1 MDAINLLA
9 SIPTSFGAPAAA
21 LQPGQVV
28 QALVLE
34 LLESG
39 AFRLQLPQ
47 ALLDVRSNVPLTP
60 GSTVTVAIKG
70 AGANVRLDILAQT
83 GAGAPASAPPDL
95 AATGPAIRRPIGEA
109 IIVGR
114 LPLPDTKAPAT
125 LVVRNAAPDPV
136 TPQAAVMQAVR
147 SAAPR
152 QGGLAPSFAD
162 VAQAVENATLPA
174 PVQEA
179 AAKLLA
185 LRVPLDE
192 NLSAADVKQAMARS
206 GVLMEARLATPAQP
220 GASPPAPD
228 APAGEDLK
236 AALLVLRQALK
247 TWASASLAVPDARA
261 EALPSVLSEALP
273 GRAGVPLSA
282 QDAEDLAKRLGAL
295 LVKASASAPAAPGPN
310 AGPAPPYR
318 GAPLVPQP
326 PTPAGIPANAEPH
339 EIAERLATQTDA
351 ALARGTLLQAASL
364 PDAVSAE
371 APRGETGPRWNFEVP
386 FAMPQGTGIVP
397 FEVSRDGRG
406 APAEARGASW
416 RARFS
421 LDLEPIGP
429 VHALVALTG
438 DRVSVTLCAER
449 LSTATQ
455 LNDSAPLLG
464 DALRAAALE
473 PSELSVRVGTPR
485 AAKPAAPGRFMDRA
499 S

>member
-21 LQPGQVV
+21 LQAGQVV

-47 ALLDVRSNVPLTP
+47 ALLDVRSDVPLTP
-60 GSTVTVAIKG
+60 GSTVTLAVKG
-70 AGANVRLDILAQT
+70 AGANMRLDILAQNS
-83 GAGAPASAPPDL
+83 AGAAASAPPDV
-95 AATGPAIRRPIGEA
+95 AATGQAVRRPIGEA

-114 LPLPDTKAPAT
+114 MALPDVKAPAT
-125 LVVRNAAPDPV
+125 PTVRDAPPDPV
-136 TPQAAVMQAVR
+136 TPSAALVQAVR

-152 QGGLAPSFAD
+152 QDGLAPLSAD
-162 VAQAVENATLPA
+162 LAQVVQSAALPA
-174 PVQEA
+174 PVEEA

-185 LRVPLDE
+185 LQVPLDE
-192 NLSAADVKQAMARS
+192 TLSASDLKQAFARS
-206 GVLMEARLATPAQP
+206 GVLMEARLAVAAQP
-220 GASPPAPD
+220 GPSAPSD
-228 APAGEDLK
+228 APEGPDLK

-247 TWASASLAVPDARA
+247 TWANAAAPIPDAKA
-261 EALPSVLSEALP
+261 EASRPGSGEAVS
-273 GRAGVPLSA
+273 GRAGPLLSA
-282 QDAEDLAKRLGAL
+282 QDAEGLAKRLGAL
-295 LVKASASAPAAPGPN
+295 LAKAPASVPAASSPN

-326 PTPAGIPANAEPH
+326 PVPPVISETAQPR
-339 EIAERLATQTDA
+339 EIAERLVTQADA

-364 PDAVSAE
+364 PDAVGAE
-371 APRGETGPRWNFEVP
+371 GPRETGPRWNFEVP
-386 FAMPQGTGIVP
+386 FAMPQGTGVVP
-397 FEVSRDGRG
+397 FEVARDGRA
-406 APAEARGASW
+406 APAEPHAGTW
-416 RARFS
+416 RARFC
-421 LDLEPIGP
+421 LDLEAIGP

-449 LSTATQ
+449 ISTATQ
-455 LNDSAPLLG
+455 LNDSAPLPG
-464 DALRAAALE
+464 DALRAAELE